1 MISPKSLL
9 LFASGCIA
17 GVLISVALAN
27 PIAKAH
33 AAPMT
38 AGPYADVPIG
48 HKAAPAIIQLKSE
61 GILVGDADNMYHG
74 NAPVT
79 RYELAVILARFAKY
93 YDHSTRPLD
102 AKIVPLPAAPAW
114 VDPSR
119 QYLAGHLYIARS
131 SVIFANPGTASVTSD
146 QLATTISSLFDR
158 ITDRT
163 LPSSEPQ

>member
-1 MISPKSLL
+1 VISPKSLL

-79 RYELAVILARFAKY
+79 RYELAVILAR
-93 YDHSTRPLD
+93 LD